1 LTGVQSGVDPSTSDS
16 TAVIELEDEDAIEEG
31 RGMNPIG
38 VNAWV
43 WVSPPTNESIA
54 ALAPRVKGMGFD
66 LFELGLENPGDWD
79 PERMAE
85 AFAANDLS
93 AAVCAAMGPGRDLT
107 DLDAVDSTRQ
117 YLRACIDAV
126 GALGGGIVAGPI
138 YTPVGKTWQMDAAE
152 RAATIDRLVEG
163 LRPLVDYAGERG
175 VRLGIEPLNRFET
188 SFLNT
193 AEQVMEVVD
202 RLDSPAAGVMLDTFH
217 MNIEE
222 KDQAAAIRLVADKL
236 VHFHACGNDRG
247 APGADHIAWD
257 AIAAAL
263 RETGYDGAVVI
274 ESFTPDNQTIARAA
288 AIWRPLAETQDAL
301 AEEGLAFLR
310 QSFA

>member
-1 LTGVQSGVDPSTSDS
+1 
-16 TAVIELEDEDAIEEG
+16 
-31 RGMNPIG
+31 MNPIG

-43 WVSPPTNESIA
+43 WVSPPTNEAIA
-54 ALAPRVKGMGFD
+54 ELAPRVKAMGFD
-66 LFELGLENPGDWD
+66 LFEPSLENPGDWD
-79 PERMAE
+79 PARMAE
-85 AFAANDLS
+85 VFAANGLK

-107 DLDAVDSTRQ
+107 DPDAVVSTQ
-117 YLRACIDAV
+117 DYLRACIDAV
-126 GALGGGIVAGPI
+126 VALGGEVVAGPI
-138 YTPVGKTWQMDAAE
+138 YTPVGKTWQMDVAE
-152 RAATIDRLVEG
+152 RAATVDRLVEG
-163 LRPLVDYAGERG
+163 LRPLVDYAGERR

-222 KDQAAAIRLVADKL
+222 KDQAAAIRLVGDKL
-236 VHFHACGNDRG
+236 FHFHACGSDRG
-247 APGADHIAWD
+247 TPGADHIAWD

-263 RETGYDGAVVI
+263 RETGYDGAIVI

-310 QSFA
+310 QTLA

>member
-1 LTGVQSGVDPSTSDS
+1 
-16 TAVIELEDEDAIEEG
+16 
-31 RGMNPIG
+31 MNPVG

-43 WVSPPTNESIA
+43 WVSPPANESISE
-54 ALAPRVKGMGFD
+54 LAPRVKAMGFD
-66 LFELGLENPGDWD
+66 LFELGLENRGDWE
-79 PERMAE
+79 PERMADVL
-85 AFAANDLS
+85 AANDLS

-107 DLDAVDSTRQ
+107 DPDAVDSTRD

-126 GALGGGIVAGPI
+126 VTLGGGVVAGPI
-138 YTPVGKTWQMDAAE
+138 YTPVGKTWQMDAPE
-152 RAATIDRLVEG
+152 RAATVDRLVEG

-175 VRLGIEPLNRFET
+175 VRLGVEPLNRFET

-193 AEQVMEVVD
+193 AAQVMEVVD

-222 KDQAAAIRLVADKL
+222 KDQGAAIRLVGDKL

-257 AIAAAL
+257 AITAAL

-310 QSFA
+310 RTLV

>member
-1 LTGVQSGVDPSTSDS
+1 
-16 TAVIELEDEDAIEEG
+16 
-31 RGMNPIG
+31 MNPIG

-54 ALAPRVKGMGFD
+54 ELAPRVKAMGFD

-79 PERMAE
+79 PQRMAE
-85 AFAANDLS
+85 VFAANDLS
-93 AAVCAAMGPGRDLT
+93 AAVCAAMGPGRGLT
-107 DLDAVDSTRQ
+107 DPDAVDSTRD

-126 GALGGGIVAGPI
+126 AALGGNVVAGPI

-163 LRPLVDYAGERG
+163 LRPLADYAGERG

-193 AEQVMEVVD
+193 AAQTMEVVD
-202 RLDSPAAGVMLDTFH
+202 RVDSPAVGVLLDTFP

-222 KDQAAAIRLVADKL
+222 KDQAAAIRLIGDKL
-236 VHFHACGNDRG
+236 AHFHACGNDRG
-247 APGADHIAWD
+247 APGTDHIAWRE
-257 AIAAAL
+257 IAAAL
-263 RETGYDGAVVI
+263 HETGYDGAMVI

-301 AEEGLAFLR
+301 AEDGLAFLR
-310 QSFA
+310 QTLA

>member
-1 LTGVQSGVDPSTSDS
+1 
-16 TAVIELEDEDAIEEG
+16 
-31 RGMNPIG
+31 MNPLG

-43 WVSPPTNESIA
+43 WVSPPTDANIA
-54 ALAPRVKGMGFD
+54 EIAPRVKAMGFD
-66 LFELGLENPGDWD
+66 LLELGVESPADWD
-79 PERMAE
+79 PPRVAE
-85 AFAANDLS
+85 ILAGNGLS
-93 AAVCAAMGPGRDLT
+93 SSLCVAMGADRDLT
-107 DLDAVDSTRQ
+107 NPQLVSSTQDYVRF
-117 YLRACIDAV
+117 CIDAV
-126 GALGGGIVAGPI
+126 AALGGEVVAGPI

-152 RAATIDRLVEG
+152 RAATVDRLVEG

-188 SFLNT
+188 SVLNT

-202 RLDSPAAGVMLDTFH
+202 RLDSPAAGVLLDTFH

-222 KDQAAAIRLVADKL
+222 KDQAAAIRLVGDKL

-247 APGADHIAWD
+247 APGSDHIAWD
-257 AIAAAL
+257 TIAAAL
-263 RETGYDGAVVI
+263 RKTGYAGAVVI
-274 ESFTPDNQTIARAA
+274 ESFTPDNKTIARAA

-310 QSFA
+310 RTLA

>member
-1 LTGVQSGVDPSTSDS
+1 
-16 TAVIELEDEDAIEEG
+16 
-31 RGMNPIG
+31 MNPIG

-43 WVSPPTNESIA
+43 WLSPPTNESIA
-54 ALAPRVKGMGFD
+54 ELAPRVKAMGFD

-79 PERMAE
+79 PQRIADV
-85 AFAANDLS
+85 FAANELS

-107 DLDAVDSTRQ
+107 DPVAVE
-117 YLRACIDAV
+117 
-126 GALGGGIVAGPI
+126 ALGGTVVAGPL

-152 RAATIDRLVEG
+152 RAATLDRLVEG

-175 VRLGIEPLNRFET
+175 VRLGLEPPNRFQT

-222 KDQAAAIRLVADKL
+222 KDQAAAIRLVGDKL

-247 APGADHIAWD
+247 APGGDHIAWD

-263 RETGYDGAVVI
+263 RETRYDGALVI

-288 AIWRPLAETQDAL
+288 AIWRPLAESQD
-301 AEEGLAFLR
+301 G
-310 QSFA
+310 

>member
-1 LTGVQSGVDPSTSDS
+1 
-16 TAVIELEDEDAIEEG
+16 
-31 RGMNPIG
+31 MNPIG

-43 WVSPPTNESIA
+43 WVSPPTTDAVAE
-54 ALAPRVKGMGFD
+54 LAPRVKAMGFD
-66 LFELGLENPGDWD
+66 LFELGLENPGDWN
-79 PERMAE
+79 PERTAE
-85 AFAANDLS
+85 VFATNNLGG
-93 AAVCAAMGPGRDLT
+93 AVCAAMGPGRDLT
-107 DLDAVDSTRQ
+107 DPNAVDETRE
-117 YLRACIDAV
+117 YLRACIDGAA
-126 GALGGGIVAGPI
+126 ALGGKVVAGPI

-152 RAATIDRLVEG
+152 RAATVDRLVEG

-222 KDQAAAIRLVADKL
+222 KDQAAAIRLVGDKL

-247 APGADHIAWD
+247 APGSDHIAWD
-257 AIAAAL
+257 QIAAAL
-263 RETGYDGAVVI
+263 RETGFEGAAVI

-310 QSFA
+310 HTFA

>member
-1 LTGVQSGVDPSTSDS
+1 
-16 TAVIELEDEDAIEEG
+16 
-31 RGMNPIG
+31 MNPIG

-43 WVSPPTNESIA
+43 WVSPPTNEAIA
-54 ALAPRVKGMGFD
+54 ELAPRVRAMGFD
-66 LFELGLENPGDWD
+66 LLELGLENPGDWD
-79 PERMAE
+79 PQRMAGV
-85 AFAANDLS
+85 FAANELG

-107 DLDAVDSTRQ
+107 DPDTVDATRE

-126 GALGGGIVAGPI
+126 AALGGTVVAGPL
-138 YTPVGKTWQMDAAE
+138 YTPVGKTWQMGAAE
-152 RAATIDRLVEG
+152 RAATLDRLVEG

-188 SFLNT
+188 SVLNT

-222 KDQAAAIRLVADKL
+222 KDQAAAIRLVDDKL

-247 APGADHIAWD
+247 APGNDHIAWD
-257 AIAAAL
+257 AIVVAL
-263 RETGYDGAVVI
+263 RETGYNGALVI

-310 QSFA
+310 QTLA

>member
-1 LTGVQSGVDPSTSDS
+1 
-16 TAVIELEDEDAIEEG
+16 
-31 RGMNPIG
+31 MNPIG

-43 WVSPPTNESIA
+43 WVSPPTNASIA
-54 ALAPRVKGMGFD
+54 ELAPRVKAMGFD
-66 LFELGLENPGDWD
+66 LLELGLENPGDWD

-85 AFAANDLS
+85 VFAANDLR

-107 DLDAVDSTRQ
+107 DPDAADSTRE
-117 YLRACIDAV
+117 YLRACIDGVA
-126 GALGGGIVAGPI
+126 ALGGHVVAGPM

-152 RAATIDRLVEG
+152 RAGTVDRLVEG

-193 AEQVMEVVD
+193 AEQVMEVID
-202 RLDSPAAGVMLDTFH
+202 RLDSRAAGVMLDTFH

-222 KDQAAAIRLVADKL
+222 KDQAAAIRLVGDKL
-236 VHFHACGNDRG
+236 VHLHACGNDRG

-263 RETGYDGAVVI
+263 RETGYDEALVI

-288 AIWRPLAETQDAL
+288 AIWRSLAETQDAL
-301 AEEGLAFLR
+301 AEDGLAFLR
-310 QSFA
+310 QTLA

>member
-1 LTGVQSGVDPSTSDS
+1 
-16 TAVIELEDEDAIEEG
+16 
-31 RGMNPIG
+31 MNPIG

-54 ALAPRVKGMGFD
+54 GLAPKVKAMGFD

-85 AFAANDLS
+85 VFAANDLS

-107 DLDAVDSTRQ
+107 EPNAVDSTRD
-117 YLRACIDAV
+117 YLRACIDAAAV
-126 GALGGGIVAGPI
+126 LGGKVVAGPI

-152 RAATIDRLVEG
+152 RAVTVDRLIEG

-175 VRLGIEPLNRFET
+175 VQLGIEPLNRFET

-193 AEQVMEVVD
+193 AGQVKEVVD
-202 RLDSPAAGVMLDTFH
+202 RLDSPAAGVLLDTFH

-222 KDQAAAIRLVADKL
+222 KDQAAAIRLVGEKL

-247 APGADHIAWD
+247 APGSDHIAWD
-257 AIAAAL
+257 AVGAAL
-263 RETGYDGAVVI
+263 REIGYNGAVVV

-288 AIWRPLAETQDAL
+288 AIWRPLAETQDTL

-310 QSFA
+310 RAFA